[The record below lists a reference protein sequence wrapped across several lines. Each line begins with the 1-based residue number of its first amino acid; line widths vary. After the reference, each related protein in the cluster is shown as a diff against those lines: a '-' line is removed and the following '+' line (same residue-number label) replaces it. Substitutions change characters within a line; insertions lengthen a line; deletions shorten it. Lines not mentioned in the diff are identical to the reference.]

1 MPGNK
6 VSSTADAVRALIMP
20 YARKLGLSVWDV
32 RYEKEGG
39 NWFLRILIDK
49 PGGITVDDC
58 ESMSRAIDGPLDRLD
73 PIKESYCLEVSS
85 PGINRELTR
94 EEHFE
99 ACAGMPAAAKFIRP
113 MPDGSKLISGILL
126 KYNKGTVTFKTDS
139 GSEISFNRKDTAW
152 IRLAE
157 DDFFEETEE

>member
-6 VSSTADAVRALIMP
+6 ALSTADAVREFATS
-20 YARKLGLSVWDV
+20 YAQKLGLSVWDV

-39 NWFLRILIDK
+39 DWFLRILIDK

-58 ESMSRAIDGPLDRLD
+58 ENMSRAIDGPLDRLD
-73 PIKESYCLEVSS
+73 PIKDSYCLEVSS

-99 ACAGMPAAAKFIRP
+99 TCAGMKAAAKFIRP
-113 MPDGSKLISGILL
+113 APDGSKLISGTLL
-126 KYNKGTVTFKTDS
+126 KYNKGMVTFKTDS
-139 GSEISFNRKDTAW
+139 GREISFNRKDTAW

-157 DDFFEETEE
+157 DDFFEETE

>member
-6 VSSTADAVRALIMP
+6 APSTADAVREFVMP
-20 YARKLGLSVWDV
+20 YAQKLGLTVWDV

-39 NWFLRILIDK
+39 DWFLRILIDK

-58 ESMSRAIDGPLDRLD
+58 ESMSRAINDPLDNLD
-73 PIKESYCLEVSS
+73 PIDGPYCLEVSS

-94 EEHFE
+94 EEHFK
-99 ACAGMPAAAKFIRP
+99 ACYGMKAAAKFIRP
-113 MPDGSKLISGILL
+113 TADGSKLISGILL
-126 KYNKGTVTFKTDS
+126 KYNKGLVTLKTDS
-139 GSEISFNRKDTAW
+139 GSEISFSRKDTAW

-157 DDFFEETEE
+157 DDFFEETEK